1 MCDCDNNTTEEEI
14 LTLAHLKIYTD
25 MAEYK
30 VKSSWIG
37 RSTHFN
43 GQRKAVR
50 WVSDMTQE
58 KLAHIYEEVNN
69 GENFIDKVDKI
80 KKSNEKN
87 SNKSSKKSNSSKENN
102 EKE

>member
-1 MCDCDNNTTEEEI
+1 MCNCNEDVISKEI
-14 LTLAHLKIYTD
+14 LSLPHLKIYTN

-30 VKSSWIG
+30 IKSSWIG

-50 WVSDMTQE
+50 WVSDMSQE

-69 GENFIDKVDKI
+69 GENFIDKIDKI
-80 KKSNEKN
+80 KKSNEKK
-87 SNKSSKKSNSSKENN
+87 SDKSSKKSYSKKGLN